1 MKSVNCKIAAVVT
14 GVLTTGALMMPVS
27 ASAADY
33 WHWSAKEKRWDHRAD
48 LRSDQ
53 QDLAE
58 ARRQLEYDRNHHA
71 NRRKIAEDEARV
83 RDIEHEVH
91 ADRAAVR
98 H

>member
-1 MKSVNCKIAAVVT
+1 MNYKIAAVVT
-14 GVLTTGALMMPVS
+14 SVLTAGALMMPIS

-71 NRRKIAEDEARV
+71 NRRKISEDETRV
-83 RDIEHEVH
+83 KDIERDVH
-91 ADRAAVR
+91 ADREAVR